1 MEKQEGM
8 PCLQLRNVVKR
19 FSGVTAVDDVSLEVG
34 QGQAFSL
41 LGPSGCGKSTTLR
54 LVAGLETLD
63 EGNILIDDKVVNNM
77 PPYKRNC
84 SMVFQSLALFPHMTV
99 EENIAFGLER
109 RKFAKREI
117 RKRVGEMVELMGL
130 GLKGMEKRR
139 PAQVSGGQ
147 RQRIALARSLVL
159 RPKILL
165 LDEPLA
171 SLDRKLRKGMQVEL
185 KRIQRETMTTF
196 LYVTHDQKVALSIS
210 DTIAVMHEGR
220 LEQVG
225 TPSEIYET
233 PKTKFIADFMGATNI
248 FAGEVTDRG
257 DEKIQLETEDRLK
270 IIASKSKSISSKKID
285 GICVHPERI
294 KVYSKDST
302 LRGDN
307 IFGGKVK
314 EIIYQGDFIEME
326 VSLGLSGRVVYVHL
340 SNEIEQ
346 RFSEGEEIV
355 VRWDPE
361 NCSILLD

>member
-1 MEKQEGM
+1 MQKEESIA
-8 PCLQLRNVVKR
+8 CLELRNVVKR
-19 FSGVTAVDDVSLEVG
+19 FPGVIAVDHVSLEIR
-34 QGQAFSL
+34 QGQVFSL

-63 EGNILIDDKVVNNM
+63 DGNILIDDKIVNDI

-99 EENIAFGLER
+99 EENIAYGLER
-109 RKFAKREI
+109 RKFPKKEI
-117 RKRVGEMVELMGL
+117 RRRVGEMVELMGL
-130 GLKGMEKRR
+130 GLRGMEKRR

-147 RQRIALARSLVL
+147 QQRIALARSLVL

-171 SLDRKLRKGMQVEL
+171 SLDRKLRKEMQVEL

-225 TPSEIYET
+225 TPSEIYERPRT
-233 PKTKFIADFMGATNI
+233 RFIADFMGATNI
-248 FAGEVTDRG
+248 FSGEVTDRG

-270 IIASKSKSISSKKID
+270 MIASKSKAISSKKIT
-285 GICVHPERI
+285 GICVHPERV
-294 KVYSKDST
+294 KVLHKNSI
-302 LRGDN
+302 LRADN
-307 IFGGKVK
+307 IFGGRIK
-314 EIIYQGDFIEME
+314 EIIYQGDFIEMK
-326 VSLGLSGRVVYVHL
+326 VSLEQSGRVLYVHL
-340 SNEIEQ
+340 SSDIEQ
-346 RFSEGEEIV
+346 RFVEDEEISV
-355 VRWDPE
+355 QWDPQK
-361 NCSILLD
+361 CSILVD